1 MLEFKKIIEGL
12 DVAFFLAIKN
22 LFFKKKMLL
31 MIIVIIGLGFL
42 SMVFS
47 ASIITGLKF
56 QIEDKAIGVMT
67 GNVLI
72 EPDVDKDFILNV
84 DEINKKALAIPGVVG
99 VSPHINRGITLIDKY
114 GTKAPSQLRIIDPE
128 KEARVSYIDDNILS
142 GRYLS
147 QKTVGEILIGSDLTK
162 KYRMQEALPAVDVD
176 AGDMITVIFD
186 NGVTKELKVRGVYG
200 LDFAATDIYTYITK
214 EEAKQVFNVTDEDL
228 NIATEIMIKTK
239 ERGIEDD
246 VIYKLKQFGISGRIW
261 SWQEKLGILNQF
273 TDSLLIVS
281 KITALI
287 GTIIAFATI
296 YIMIYINVLHKRTQ
310 IGVMKAMGINK
321 ETILTS
327 YVIQSFFYGIL
338 GGIFGFFLTKSMIAY
353 FTINPIIMPI
363 GAVYPIIKSSDYVIS
378 FFILLISSVFAGYF
392 PAQGAIKENILDAIF
407 KG

>member
-1 MLEFKKIIEGL
+1 MLEFKKIVEGL

-22 LFFKKKMLL
+22 LFFKKKMLI
-31 MIIVIIGLGFL
+31 MIIAIIGLGFL

-56 QIEDKAIGVMT
+56 QIEDKAIGVIT
-67 GNVLI
+67 GNILI
-72 EPDVDKDFILNV
+72 EPDVDKDFIFNV
-84 DEINKKALAIPGVVG
+84 DEINKKALVIPGVVG
-99 VSPHINRGITLIDKY
+99 VSPHINRGITLIDKH

-128 KEARVSYIDDNILS
+128 KEARVSYIDENIIS

-147 QKTVGEILIGSDLTK
+147 QKTVGELLIGSDLTK
-162 KYRMQEALPAVDVD
+162 KYRMQEALPAVDID
-176 AGDMITVIFD
+176 AGDMITVMFD

-200 LDFAATDIYTYITK
+200 LNFAATDIYVYITK
-214 EEAKQVFNVTDEDL
+214 EEAKQVFNATDEDL
-228 NIATEIMIKTK
+228 NMATEIMIKTK
-239 ERGIEDD
+239 ERGIEEDI
-246 VIYKLKQFGISGRIW
+246 IYELKRFGIGGRIW

-281 KITALI
+281 KVTALI
-287 GTIIAFATI
+287 GMIIAFATI

-338 GGIFGFFLTKSMIAY
+338 GGIFGFFLTMSIITY
-353 FTINPIIMPI
+353 FTINPIVMPI
-363 GAVYPIIKSSDYVIS
+363 GVVYPIIKSSDYVIS

-392 PAQGAIKENILDAIF
+392 PAQGVIKENILDAIF